1 LITAA
6 DIVES
11 EVWKE
16 AHRAMHADLVAQF
29 EAAESTNDA
38 MLRAISLRMH
48 ALQNVVDEL
57 ERRMSRTTG
66 LQRINGKV

>member
-1 LITAA
+1 MITAQ

-11 EVWKE
+11 DVWRE
-16 AHRAMHADLVAQF
+16 AQQAMHADLVAQF

-48 ALQNVVDEL
+48 AL
-57 ERRMSRTTG
+57 
-66 LQRINGKV
+66 